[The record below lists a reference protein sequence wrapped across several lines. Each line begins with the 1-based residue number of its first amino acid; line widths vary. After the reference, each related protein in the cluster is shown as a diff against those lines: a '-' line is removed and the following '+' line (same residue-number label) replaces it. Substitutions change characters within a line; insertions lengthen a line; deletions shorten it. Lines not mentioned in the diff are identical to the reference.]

1 MSASFYVGVQLE
13 KEMKAFC
20 SNTRLPAAVIFW
32 HPVHFPPPR
41 RRRRGIVVLCPFFFQ
56 CLSRLLYYMIIVQ

>member
-41 RRRRGIVVLCPFFFQ
+41 RRRRIVVLCPFFFQ